1 MRTKLAERGPR
12 GHDAHA
18 SANHRGKDRRGSN
31 LVVVSNRL
39 PIRFDEASSSW
50 VTAAGG
56 LVSAMRPVLARHDG
70 TWVGWNPS
78 RRPMAPMRSMRLRGV
93 ALPVDIASRY
103 YAGYA
108 NSVLWPTLHGMRDRV
123 ECRPSWWESYRSAN
137 EAFADAVARTARQG
151 ATVWVHDYHLLLVPS
166 LLAQRRP
173 DLVIGLFL
181 HTPVAD
187 TDAIEALEHC
197 DELLAGMAG
206 AQLIGTQR
214 ACDATRLRSF
224 LDSYGRRHR
233 VRVMSAVHAHPIS
246 VDVDSIV
253 AVVNDPAVRE
263 HAARVRAQVGA
274 GRRIVLSVDRLD
286 YTKGILERLA
296 AFEKLLEL
304 GVVSPDNVMLVQIA
318 PPTRD
323 ELPVY
328 RDFAAQVR
336 ARVALINVRYPS
348 HRGPAV
354 GLQCE
359 TLPFSDLA
367 AFYLAADVAMVTPLR
382 DGMNLVAKE
391 FVTARAGEPACLVL
405 GVGAGAA
412 DELGSHAV
420 LVDAA
425 DPLDLAAGLH
435 EALHLSGPDC
445 IARSTALGRTV
456 ANHDVHRWADE
467 FLADLGSMSCAARV
481 QVPA

>member
-1 MRTKLAERGPR
+1 V
-12 GHDAHA
+12 A
-18 SANHRGKDRRGSN
+18 S
-31 LVVVSNRL
+31 
-39 PIRFDEASSSW
+39 
-50 VTAAGG
+50 AGG

-78 RRPMAPMRSMRLRGV
+78 RRPIAPMRSMRLKGV
-93 ALPVDIASRY
+93 ALPADMAAGY

-123 ECRPSWWESYRSAN
+123 DCRPAWWESYRSAN
-137 EAFADAVARTARQG
+137 EVFADAVARTARQG
-151 ATVWVHDYHLLLVPS
+151 ATVWVHDYHLLLVPN

-173 DLVIGLFL
+173 DLMVGLFV

-187 TDAIEALEHC
+187 GDAIEALEHC
-197 DELLAGMAG
+197 DDLLAGMAG

-214 ACDATRLRSF
+214 ACDATRLRSL
-224 LDSYGRRHR
+224 LDSYDRRHG
-233 VRVMSAVHAHPIS
+233 VPVMPAVQAHPIS

-253 AVVNDPAVRE
+253 ALVNDPAARE
-263 HAARVRAQVGA
+263 HAARVRMQTGA

-304 GVVSPDNVMLVQIA
+304 GVVSPDDVVLVQIA
-318 PPTRD
+318 PPTRE

-328 RDFAAQVR
+328 RDLAARVK
-336 ARVALINVRYPS
+336 ARVATINLRFPS
-348 HRGPAV
+348 RQGPAV
-354 GLQCE
+354 VLQCE
-359 TLPFSDLA
+359 SLRFEDLVA
-367 AFYLAADVAMVTPLR
+367 YYLAADVAMVTPLR

-391 FVTARAGEPACLVL
+391 FATARAGEAACLVL

-425 DPLDLAAGLH
+425 NPLDLAAGLH

-445 IARSTALGRTV
+445 VARSTALGRTV

-467 FLADLGSMSCAARV
+467 FLADLRAVSSPARV
-481 QVPA
+481 RASA